1 MNREERIKLAI
12 ERGYTCNPETG
23 DIFGIKGKLIKAK
36 SDNGY
41 IYFGVKDYLNNKIWM
56 KGHQFVYYWVNKEVV
71 DCIDHINGVKCDNR
85 IENLRSVTNQENQFN
100 INKILAKS
108 GYMGVSKYKSRSWR
122 ARIMLNGKDIC
133 LGHYDTPELASEA
146 YQAAK
151 LKYHI
156 IGDAHAGN

>member
-100 INKILAKS
+100 RKGTK
-108 GYMGVSKYKSRSWR
+108 GYTFDKLLKKYKTQIRLNNELKYIGLFNTEEE
-122 ARIMLNGKDIC
+122 ARK
-133 LGHYDTPELASEA
+133 A
-146 YQAAK
+146 YLDAK
-151 LKYHI
+151 NEYHI
-156 IGDAHAGN
+156 I